1 MVTRRYTAVTAM
13 LVLSLWCTASP
24 GQVAG
29 SDDESDGETESDVEA
44 ESDMEE
50 IVVIGEKPGDR
61 QRFEVP
67 YEDLM
72 RERLLRELE
81 AQRELEE
88 EFEWRQG
95 PRIDEPSRIRL
106 GYRPQDATRDQR
118 DTSLTDLPMENQKPA
133 TLFRFEF

>member
-1 MVTRRYTAVTAM
+1 MVKRHYKAVTAM
-13 LVLSLWCTASP
+13 LALSLWCTVSL
-24 GQVAG
+24 GQAV
-29 SDDESDGETESDVEA
+29 DDQSDGETESDTEA
-44 ESDMEE
+44 ESDIEE
-50 IVVIGEKPGDR
+50 IVVIGAKPGDR
-61 QRFEVP
+61 QRLETP

-81 AQRELEE
+81 TQRELEE

-95 PRIDEPSRIRL
+95 PRVDDPSRIRL
-106 GYRPQDATRDQR
+106 GYRPQDANRDQR

>member
-1 MVTRRYTAVTAM
+1 MATRRYATTTAM
-13 LVLSLWCTASP
+13 LVCSVWCAVAF
-24 GQVAG
+24 GQTSG
-29 SDDESDGETESDVEA
+29 SDDEDVDGADETEP
-44 ESDMEE
+44 DMEE

-61 QRFEVP
+61 QRLEVP

-88 EFEWRQG
+88 EFEWRRG
-95 PRIDEPSRIRL
+95 PRVEEPSRIRL
-106 GYRPQDATRDQR
+106 GYRPQDANRDQR

>member
-1 MVTRRYTAVTAM
+1 MATKHYAAVTAM
-13 LVLSLWCTASP
+13 LVLSLWCTASV
-24 GQVAG
+24 GQAV
-29 SDDESDGETESDVEA
+29 DQESDGASEADTETESG
-44 ESDMEE
+44 MEE
-50 IVVIGEKPGDR
+50 IVVIGAKPGDR
-61 QRFEVP
+61 ERLETP

-95 PRIDEPSRIRL
+95 PRVEEPSRIRL
-106 GYRPQDATRDQR
+106 GYRPQDANRDQR

>member
-1 MVTRRYTAVTAM
+1 MAKKHYKAVTVM
-13 LVLSLWCTASP
+13 LFCGLWCSVSL
-24 GQVAG
+24 GQSA
-29 SDDESDGETESDVEA
+29 DGDAESDVETES

-61 QRFEVP
+61 QRLEVP

-72 RERLLRELE
+72 RERLLQELE

-88 EFEWRQG
+88 EFEWRRG
-95 PRIDEPSRIRL
+95 PSVEEPSRIRF
-106 GYRPQDATRDQR
+106 GYRPQDEVRDQR

>member
-1 MVTRRYTAVTAM
+1 MATKHYAAVTAM
-13 LVLSLWCTASP
+13 LVLSLWCTASV
-24 GQVAG
+24 GQAVDEEGDGA
-29 SDDESDGETESDVEA
+29 SESDTETA
-44 ESDMEE
+44 SDMEE
-50 IVVIGEKPGDR
+50 IVVIGAKPGDR
-61 QRFEVP
+61 ERLETP

-95 PRIDEPSRIRL
+95 PRVEEPSRIRL
-106 GYRPQDATRDQR
+106 GYRPQDANRDQR

>member
-1 MVTRRYTAVTAM
+1 MAKRHYAAVTVM
-13 LVLSLWCTASP
+13 LVSSLWCAVSL
-24 GQVAG
+24 GQVADG
-29 SDDESDGETESDVEA
+29 DDESDTETETEIDP
-44 ESDMEE
+44 DMEE

-61 QRFEVP
+61 QRLETP

-81 AQRELEE
+81 AQRELDE
-88 EFEWRQG
+88 EFEWRRG
-95 PRIDEPSRIRL
+95 PRVEEPSRIRL
-106 GYRPQDATRDQR
+106 GYRPQDANRDQR

>member
-1 MVTRRYTAVTAM
+1 MATRRYATTTAT
-13 LVLSLWCTASP
+13 LVCTLWCAVAFGQAS
-24 GQVAG
+24 G
-29 SDDESDGETESDVEA
+29 DDEDASGAEETESE
-44 ESDMEE
+44 MEE

-61 QRFEVP
+61 QRLEVP

-88 EFEWRQG
+88 EFEWRRG
-95 PRIDEPSRIRL
+95 PRVEEPSRIRL
-106 GYRPQDATRDQR
+106 GYRPQDANRDQR

>member
-1 MVTRRYTAVTAM
+1 MATRRYATATAM
-13 LVLSLWCTASP
+13 LVCSVWCAVALGQAS
-24 GQVAG
+24 G
-29 SDDESDGETESDVEA
+29 SDDEDVDGADETEA
-44 ESDMEE
+44 DMEE

-61 QRFEVP
+61 QRLEVP

-88 EFEWRQG
+88 EFEWRRG
-95 PRIDEPSRIRL
+95 PRVEDPSRIRL
-106 GYRPQDATRDQR
+106 GYRPQDANRDQR

>member
-1 MVTRRYTAVTAM
+1 MMATRHYTAVTAM
-13 LVLSLWCTASP
+13 LVLSLWCAASL
-24 GQVAG
+24 GQAAG
-29 SDDESDGETESDVEA
+29 DDESDGETESDVEA

-61 QRFEVP
+61 RGLEVP

-88 EFEWRQG
+88 EFEWRRG
-95 PRIDEPSRIRL
+95 PRVEDPSRIRL
-106 GYRPQDATRDQR
+106 GYRPQDADRDQR